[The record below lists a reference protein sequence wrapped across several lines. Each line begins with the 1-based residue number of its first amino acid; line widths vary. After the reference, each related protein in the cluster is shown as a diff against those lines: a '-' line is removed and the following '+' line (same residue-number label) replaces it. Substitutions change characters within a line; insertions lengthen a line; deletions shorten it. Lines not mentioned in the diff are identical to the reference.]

1 LKIVGDVMEKTVKNT
16 IAQRRNFMLTLGL
29 GSLATAAALLA
40 GKQVKAAEMVQGVT
54 EQPAKKGYHESEH
67 IKRYYR
73 SARI

>member
-1 LKIVGDVMEKTVKNT
+1 MEKTAKNT

-29 GSLATAAALLA
+29 GSLAAAAALLA
-40 GKQVKAAEMVQGVT
+40 GKQVKAAEMVQGAA

>member
-1 LKIVGDVMEKTVKNT
+1 
-16 IAQRRNFMLTLGL
+16 MLTLGL
-29 GSLATAAALLA
+29 SSLAAAAALLA
-40 GKQVKAAEMVQGVT
+40 GKQVKAAEMVQGAA

>member
-1 LKIVGDVMEKTVKNT
+1 MEKTVKFT
-16 IAQRRNFMLTLGL
+16 VAQRRNFIFALGL

-40 GKQVKAAEMVQGVT
+40 GKQVKPIEMVQGVT